1 MALQDENLKET
12 LMQDVAQTES
22 QAKAYSAG
30 TGIAASEDVGQKA
43 KTLSRKTQLE
53 QLLSTSKQTIE
64 DTAQKLTQQAN
75 LKDAVEQDKMRA
87 KISKRLNDMRLYLIR
102 QSGEIEKQFARK
114 QIDKEKRAAMLQSL
128 SSVAQSGTAI
138 AISEIG
144 RTPMPGATPE
154 VAAATPRTGP
164 PTLTDGLNFNSNP
177 LSPDLA
183 GPGQPS
189 QFNFPRPQN
198 YDF

>member
-144 RTPMPGATPE
+144 RTPMPGAMQ
-154 VAAATPRTGP
+154 AAPGTAPIAPGIMDVNDP
-164 PTLTDGLNFNSNP
+164 NKFSGL
-177 LSPDLA
+177 A
-183 GPGQPS
+183 
-189 QFNFPRPQN
+189 
-198 YDF
+198 